1 LARINATIGG
11 YEKMGILIII
21 IALIFEAAFM
31 AYCIKTRDNQ
41 NKARS
46 WVRIAAFITFVGI
59 TLTPII
65 DWSFRWYF
73 LAALLSILAVIGG
86 VRLFTKK
93 FGKKPYKRWLIVSKG
108 IAMLMIFTFAAMPA
122 IVFPQYEDPDIT
134 GDYKVETVSY
144 TFTDKSRIETFTDTG
159 ENRKL
164 TVEFWY
170 PEEAEGKYPLVV
182 FSHGAFGVKM
192 SNTSTF
198 MELAS
203 NGYVVCSIDHPYH
216 AAGTI
221 DTDGS
226 LTIGSTE
233 FMQEVIDANSDIY
246 SEKEKFELF
255 NKWMDLRTGDIN
267 FVLDI
272 ILKNTENNSA
282 EVYGLIDT
290 NKIGLMGHSLGGA
303 ASAQL
308 GREREDIDAVI
319 NLDGSMLGEY
329 SSNGDGE
336 PVINEESYPLPL
348 LNFYSEYV
356 INELEA
362 DPEYVYPNKYISS
375 ISPKAF
381 EICIRG
387 SNHMS
392 YTDLPLFSPLLA
404 NQLSGISGG
413 SAKANVDKYYCIETM
428 NKLVLEFFNCYLK
441 GEGAFT
447 PKEFY

>member
-1 LARINATIGG
+1 
-11 YEKMGILIII
+11 MGILILI
-21 IALIFEAAFM
+21 IALIFEVAFI
-31 AYCIKTRDNQ
+31 AYCIKSKDNQ

-46 WVRIAAFITFVGI
+46 WVRIAAFITFVGF

-73 LAALLSILAVIGG
+73 LVALLAILAVIGG
-86 VRLFTKK
+86 VKLFTKK
-93 FGKKPYKRWLIVSKG
+93 FGKKPYKKWRIISKG
-108 IAMLMIFTFAAMPA
+108 IAMLLIFTFAAIPA
-122 IVFPQYEDPDIT
+122 MVFPQYENPDIT
-134 GDYKVETVSY
+134 GDYRVETASY
-144 TFTDKSRIETFTDTG
+144 TFTDKSRIETFADTG
-159 ENRKL
+159 EYRKL

-170 PEEAEGKYPLVV
+170 PDKAEGKYPLVV

-192 SNTSTF
+192 SNTSTY

-221 DTDGS
+221 DIDGN

-233 FMQEVIDANSDIY
+233 FMQEVIDANGDIY
-246 SEKEKFELF
+246 SENEQFKLS
-255 NKWMDLRTGDIN
+255 NKWMDLRTNDIN
-267 FVLDI
+267 FVIDI
-272 ILKNTENNSA
+272 ILKNTENNKS
-282 EVYGLIDT
+282 EVYRLIDT

-308 GREREDIDAVI
+308 GRERDDIGAVI
-319 NLDGSMLGEY
+319 ILDGSMLGEY
-329 SSNGDGE
+329 RSNGDGE
-336 PVINEESYPLPL
+336 PAINGEAYPLPL

-381 EICIRG
+381 ETCIRG

-413 SAKANVDKYYCIETM
+413 LAKANVDAYYCIETM
-428 NKLVLEFFNCYLK
+428 NSLVLEFFNYYLK
-441 GEGAFT
+441 GEGAFS

>member
-1 LARINATIGG
+1 METLV
-11 YEKMGILIII
+11 II
-21 IALIFEAAFM
+21 IAFIFEVAFT
-31 AYCIKTRDNQ
+31 AYCITTKNNQ
-41 NKARS
+41 SKARS
-46 WVRIAAFITFVGI
+46 WIRLGGFITFVGL
-59 TLTPII
+59 TLTPVI

-73 LAALLSILAVIGG
+73 FGAVLLIFAVISGIK
-86 VRLFTKK
+86 LFTKK
-93 FGKKPYKRWLIVSKG
+93 FGKKPYKTWRIISKG
-108 IAMLMIFTFAAMPA
+108 IAMLLMITLAVLPA
-122 IVFPQYEDPDIT
+122 IIFPQYKDPEIT
-134 GDYKVETVSY
+134 GEYNVVTSSY

-164 TVEFWY
+164 NVQFWY
-170 PEEAEGKYPLVV
+170 PEKAQGKYPLIV

-203 NGYVVCSIDHPYH
+203 NGYVVCSIDHSYH

-221 DTDGS
+221 DTDGN

-233 FMQEVIDANSDIY
+233 FMQEVVDANSDIY
-246 SEKEKFELF
+246 SEKEEFALF
-255 NKWMDLRTGDIN
+255 SKWMDLRTDDIN
-267 FVLDI
+267 FI
-272 ILKNTENNSA
+272 IDTILTNTENNRA
-282 EVYGLIDT
+282 EVYSLIDT
-290 NKIGLMGHSLGGA
+290 NKIGLIGHSLGGA

-329 SSNGDGE
+329 RSNGDGE
-336 PVINEESYPLPL
+336 IVINEEPYPLPL

-356 INELEA
+356 MNELI
-362 DPEYVYPNKYISS
+362 DNPEYVYPNKYISS

-392 YTDLPLFSPLLA
+392 YTDLPLFSPLLE
-404 NQLSGISGG
+404 NQLSSISGG
-413 SAKANVDKYYCIETM
+413 SSKANVDKYYCIETM
-428 NKLVLEFFNCYLK
+428 NKLVLEFFNCYVK
-441 GEGAFT
+441 GEGTFE